1 MINVC
6 AHCRLYRA
14 GKIVSAATGNVA
26 GPWRANLDG
35 LGRELPSATATCPHC
50 GHALPFLRLPL
61 RLIGGASAT
70 GKSAILQLLAGRFTA
85 AVLLEADLLWQ
96 EEFNPPADGQRRFFE
111 TWLRL
116 AKIIGQS
123 GRPVALC
130 GAGFAV
136 PENIEPCLERRDFSQ
151 VHYLALS
158 CAADLLHDR
167 LEARPAWRN
176 SSHPAPLQ
184 QQLAFNRWLQQEG
197 PLQDP
202 PLTLLDTTG
211 GCVADSARAVSN
223 RMQPIIAAG
232 TPPAD
237 R

>member
-26 GPWRANLDG
+26 GPSRANLDR
-35 LGRELPSATATCPHC
+35 LGRQLPSATCPHC
-50 GHALPFLRLPL
+50 GHAHPFLRLPL
-61 RLIGGASAT
+61 RLIGGATAT

-96 EEFNPPADGQRRFFE
+96 EEFNTPADGHRRFFE

-116 AKIIGQS
+116 AKTIGQS

-136 PENIEPCLERRDFSQ
+136 PGK
-151 VHYLALS
+151 H
-158 CAADLLHDR
+158 
-167 LEARPAWRN
+167 
-176 SSHPAPLQ
+176 
-184 QQLAFNRWLQQEG
+184 
-197 PLQDP
+197 
-202 PLTLLDTTG
+202 
-211 GCVADSARAVSN
+211 
-223 RMQPIIAAG
+223 
-232 TPPAD
+232 
-237 R
+237 